1 MCIRDRD
8 NTVRTPRHACAS
20 PPAIPAYSDT
30 FSTKSRQVKSERIFI
45 PLPARNSVTFA
56 VNGKMCI
63 RDSLKGMYEICGE
76 ETAARILKSGKN
88 EIMEAIKFEK
98 VNFSYGG
105 EEKDSFA
112 LRDVSFSVEE
122 GEFVAVLGHNGSGK
136 STLARLVDG
145 LLSPS
150 DGKISVLGLDAAEGK
165 NTFEIRLSLI
175 HIYAKYRVALRGE
188 SAIIGSNPPQI
199 ASRQATDSISI
210 SAVWTYKSA

>member
-1 MCIRDRD
+1 
-8 NTVRTPRHACAS
+8 
-20 PPAIPAYSDT
+20 
-30 FSTKSRQVKSERIFI
+30 
-45 PLPARNSVTFA
+45 
-56 VNGKMCI
+56 
-63 RDSLKGMYEICGE
+63 
-76 ETAARILKSGKN
+76 
-88 EIMEAIKFEK
+88 MEAIKFEK

-165 NTFEIRLSLI
+165 NTFEIRKNVGIVFQNPDNQTVASIVEDDIAFGPENIGIPREEIGRRISFALDAVGMSEFRHSTPSRLSGGQKQRIAIAGVL
-175 HIYAKYRVALRGE
+175 ALK
-188 SAIIGSNPPQI
+188 P
-199 ASRQATDSISI
+199 
-210 SAVWTYKSA
+210 KS